1 MYRSDIEA
9 IAARKERLE
18 SELKAKTRELDAT
31 GRLLDEAKAK
41 AKLPVLPNIRV
52 ASPCTADWNAMTPA
66 DADSERVR
74 HCGDC
79 KKNVYNLSQMTRDEA
94 EALILAK
101 EGRLCVRYY
110 QRKDGTI
117 LLKDCTIGVSNGR
130 KRKLI
135 AAGAAAILASGAGA
149 AAYVMMRGEDKHAT
163 MGALPEHDVVQ
174 GGMEA
179 PPVVVPDE
187 LQEVKGDMGPPNQ
200 DVEVHMG
207 GMPAPSHED
216 DRFAP
221 PHAKKPVLQ
230 HQVNKKRTQ

>member
-1 MYRSDIEA
+1 MMYRNDIEA
-9 IAARKERLE
+9 IAARKQRLE

-66 DADSERVR
+66 DVDTERVR
-74 HCGDC
+74 HCGSC
-79 KKNVYNLSQMTRDEA
+79 QKNVYNLSQMTRDEA

-101 EGRLCVRYY
+101 EGRLCVRYF

-149 AAYVMMRGEDKHAT
+149 AAYVMTRGEDKHTT
-163 MGALPEHDVVQ
+163 MGQISDHEIIQ

-179 PPVVVPDE
+179 PVVVPDE
-187 LQEVKGDMGPPNQ
+187 LTERQGDLAPSD

-207 GMPAPSHED
+207 GMPAPSHHD
-216 DRFAP
+216 V
-221 PHAKKPVLQ
+221 KKPPLK
-230 HQVNKKRTQ
+230 HQVNKKRIK